1 MRHLPVSLA
10 VLAALV
16 LAACGKSE
24 PPPPPPPPPKAE
36 APKPAAPTVNE
47 ELKRLAAE
55 VYVFAYPLVLTE
67 ATRNVQTART
77 AVNAFQHKHTMPD
90 ATTTDVD
97 HPNADFLYSQ
107 AWLDLS
113 KEPVVLSVPETKGR
127 YYLIALLDAW
137 SNVAGSIG
145 TRTIGADKREFVLV
159 GPRFKGEYPALLSGS
174 EIKVPTELA
183 WLFARTE
190 IKGKSDMAAATK
202 MQDQISVT
210 PLSEWKKRRGKP
222 APGATQPGVDVKTEP
237 HEQVAKMDAQ
247 TFLTHVATLLPG
259 NPPAKED
266 APMLDKIKKL
276 GIVAGQPFDLAKL
289 DPLSASSIQAGIKE
303 AHDRVEEAGKRG
315 ISADVRNGW
324 SIDREL
330 GRWGVDYGK
339 RAVSAW
345 IGLGANAPED
355 AIFMYSRFDGG
366 GQRLDGAHSYVLH
379 FDKGKLPPTDGFWSL
394 SIYDD
399 KKHFAA
405 NPLHRYNLGSD
416 DALKT
421 NADGSID
428 IYLQNADP
436 GGDRQANWLPI
447 PKGPFTAVLRVYWPK
462 EEVVQGR
469 WVPPGLKKAT

>member
-1 MRHLPVSLA
+1 MRHLSVSLA
-10 VLAALV
+10 VAAAPAV
-16 LAACGKSE
+16 AACGTSE
-24 PPPPPPPPPKAE
+24 PPPPPPKVE
-36 APKPAAPTVNE
+36 APKPAAPTVDE
-47 ELKRLAAE
+47 EMKRLAAE
-55 VYVFAYPLVLTE
+55 VYVYAYPMVLME
-67 ATRNVQTART
+67 ATRNVQTAGA
-77 AVNAFQHKHTMPD
+77 AVNTFHHRHTVPD
-90 ATTTDVD
+90 ETTTDVD
-97 HPNADFLYSQ
+97 YPNADFLYSQ

-113 KEPVVLSVPETKGR
+113 KEPVVLSVPDTKGR

-137 SNVAGSIG
+137 TNVAGSIG
-145 TRTIGADKREFVLV
+145 KRTIGTEKREFVLV
-159 GPRFKGEYPALLSGS
+159 GPRFKGEYPAALSGS

-190 IKGKSDMAAATK
+190 VKGKPDMAAAMK
-202 MQDQISVT
+202 VQDQMLVT

-222 APGATQPGVDVKTEP
+222 VPGPAQAGVDVKTEP

-247 TFLTHVATLLPG
+247 TFLTRVAMLLPG

-276 GIVAGQPFDLAKL
+276 GLVPGQPFDLSKL
-289 DPLSASSIQAGIKE
+289 QPLAATSVQAGIKE

-366 GQRLDGAHSYVLH
+366 GQRLDGANGYVLH
-379 FDKGKLPPTDGFWSL
+379 FDKGKLPPADGFWSV
-394 SIYDD
+394 SVYDD
-399 KKHFAA
+399 KKHFVA

-421 NADGSID
+421 NADGSLD
-428 IYLQNADP
+428 LYLQNADP
-436 GGDRQANWLPI
+436 GGDKQANWI
-447 PKGPFTAVLRVYWPK
+447 PVPKQGPFIVVLRVYWPK
-462 EEVVQGR
+462 DEVVQGR
-469 WVPPGLKKAT
+469 WSPPGIRKAG